1 MTIKQQ
7 ISQYLKNNNFIRH
20 VTILSGA
27 SVIAQLINIII
38 MPVVS
43 RLYSPADF
51 GVLALYSSIVG
62 LLATVSGFR
71 YYLVIPLARRDRY
84 IHAIAWLSFLSQC
97 FCVLAFTII
106 IIEWKEYLA
115 ETPYGVLLSY
125 WYMVPIGV
133 LCVGVYSLLVQWA
146 IREREFTLIAKTKIV
161 QTVSRCFV
169 FLLCGIINT
178 SPIGLLLGNI
188 AGQSGGSTSLLHSI
202 KRKNLK
208 IKFSF
213 THIKRAA
220 LSYRKMF
227 LFDTPSSLINMSGAY
242 LLPIVMTYYWIPN
255 IVGSFSMAQQVL
267 ALPSAIVGTAIGQV
281 FIQRCSQAKYE
292 GNIENIYTKTLI
304 ILFIVGVYP
313 IMLLSMLAPIIF
325 PVVLGQK
332 WIVAGNFALLMSP
345 WVALDF
351 VYTPL
356 SMIYIIIMLQR
367 PAFIFLFLYT
377 ILRIASIYIMRDNP
391 DYAMMLLSGIS
402 TLFIIIGI
410 ILPGYFIHIKIS
422 SLISIVACL
431 SVKVL
436 IALAPVYFCLYVLK
450 THLYVTII
458 ALLLSMALYMTLGF
472 NTLKNIKS

>member
-1 MTIKQQ
+1 
-7 ISQYLKNNNFIRH
+7 
-20 VTILSGA
+20 
-27 SVIAQLINIII
+27 
-38 MPVVS
+38 
-43 RLYSPADF
+43 
-51 GVLALYSSIVG
+51 
-62 LLATVSGFR
+62 
-71 YYLVIPLARRDRY
+71 
-84 IHAIAWLSFLSQC
+84 
-97 FCVLAFTII
+97 
-106 IIEWKEYLA
+106 
-115 ETPYGVLLSY
+115 
-125 WYMVPIGV
+125 
-133 LCVGVYSLLVQWA
+133 
-146 IREREFTLIAKTKIV
+146 
-161 QTVSRCFV
+161 
-169 FLLCGIINT
+169 
-178 SPIGLLLGNI
+178 
-188 AGQSGGSTSLLHSI
+188 
-202 KRKNLK
+202 
-208 IKFSF
+208 
-213 THIKRAA
+213 
-220 LSYRKMF
+220 
-227 LFDTPSSLINMSGAY
+227 MSGAY

-356 SMIYIIIMLQR
+356 SMIYIIMMLQR

-377 ILRIASIYIMRDNP
+377 IVRIASIYIMRDNP